1 LSSEQ
6 EERKLID
13 VIVRT
18 KNSEQSLREC
28 LQAIYREIPINRVL
42 IVDGGSTDRT
52 LKIASDFS
60 NVSIYVKPELNLGQA
75 TQFAFSKAT
84 TEWVAIIDSD
94 LILKKGWFRDMEKN
108 MKQVDAVEGCETIHY
123 KFDVQVACTK
133 LRYGRF
139 SNIILKKAPV
149 LGMDLD
155 MPFGEDAAVSY
166 IFKKQGLKWRK
177 VNNYLADHY
186 PKTNV
191 NSIRRTEIV
200 FKPDPYVIYIPKKIQ
215 VEQGHIAR
223 KYHTTTKREVLRNL
237 VFSTI
242 YEAYRAYK
250 KNIWFCLAY
259 FKLI

>member
-1 LSSEQ
+1 MSSEQ
-6 EERKLID
+6 EEPKLID

-18 KNSEQSLREC
+18 KNSEQNLREC
-28 LQAIYREIPINRVL
+28 LQAIYREIPLNRL
-42 IVDGGSTDRT
+42 IIVDGGSTDRT
-52 LKIASDFS
+52 LEIASDFS
-60 NVSIYVKPELNLGQA
+60 NVAIYVKPELNLGQA
-75 TQFAFSKAT
+75 TQFGFSKAT

-94 LILKKGWFRDMEKN
+94 LILKTGWFRDMEKN

-149 LGMDLD
+149 LGMNLD

-166 IFKKQGLKWRK
+166 IFKKQGLKWTK

-215 VEQGHIAR
+215 IEQGHIAR
-223 KYHTTTKREVLRNL
+223 KYHTTTKKEVLRNL

-242 YEAYRAYK
+242 YDAYRAYK

-259 FKLI
+259 FRLI